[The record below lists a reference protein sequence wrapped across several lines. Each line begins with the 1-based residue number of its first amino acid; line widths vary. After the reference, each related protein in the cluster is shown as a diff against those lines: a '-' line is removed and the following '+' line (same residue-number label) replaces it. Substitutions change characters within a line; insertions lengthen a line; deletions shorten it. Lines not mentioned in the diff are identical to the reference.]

1 MVLTRL
7 RMRLRRL
14 IGLERARIADAQAYA
29 AFLDSRASYVA
40 QTTLYGYLRTRAGMR
55 YPELFSNDTFL
66 PLINIAKWHVWLA
79 CLSDLAVYAGGL
91 LAARSGEPQ
100 PAGRLTA
107 KALEEVLGR
116 AGLPEEAGPE
126 FAAHAQQ
133 VRARIAL
140 VDWRSVPDDGT
151 VFTESEPALVQW
163 APVFDELK
171 QHDAPIV
178 RNSMRFKWQDV
189 RRELRRDLD
198 AAALLAAF
206 SAPASVAPG
215 SPGSP
220 ASTRPG

>member
-1 MVLTRL
+1 MVLSRL
-7 RMRLRRL
+7 RAGLRRFFRR
-14 IGLERARIADAQAYA
+14 ERASIADPGALA
-29 AFLDSRASYVA
+29 AFLESRASYVA

-55 YPELFSNDTFL
+55 YPELFANDTFL

-79 CLSDLAVYAGGL
+79 CLSDLSVYAGGL
-91 LAARSGEPQ
+91 VAARTGQ
-100 PAGRLTA
+100 AQAADRVLGL
-107 KALEEVLGR
+107 ALGEVLAR
-116 AGLPEEAGPE
+116 AGTPEEAGTE

-140 VDWRSVPDDGT
+140 VDWRSVTDDGT
-151 VFTESEPALVQW
+151 VFTESEPALVRW

-171 QHDAPIV
+171 VHDAPIV

-206 SAPASVAPG
+206 SAPASAAPG

>member
-1 MVLTRL
+1 MVLSRL
-7 RMRLRRL
+7 RTRLRRL
-14 IGLERARIADAQAYA
+14 FRLERPRIADAQAFA
-29 AFLDSRASYVA
+29 AFLESRASYVA

-91 LAARSGEPQ
+91 LAARTGQAEA
-100 PAGRLTA
+100 AGRLTRQA
-107 KALEEVLGR
+107 VEGVLAR
-116 AGLPEEAGPE
+116 AGLPGEAGAE
-126 FAAHAQQ
+126 FPAHGQQ
-133 VRARIAL
+133 VRARMAL
-140 VDWRSVPDDGT
+140 VDWRAVPDDGT
-151 VFTESEPALVQW
+151 VFTESEPALVRW

-171 QHDAPIV
+171 RHDAPIV

-198 AAALLAAF
+198 AAALLGAF
-206 SAPASVAPG
+206 TAPASAAPG